1 MANSILNRFN
11 APAQPQR
18 GIMPQRGNPMHM
30 LQQFQQF
37 RNTFQGNPQQMVQQ
51 MLQSGQITEAQ
62 LQQATQM
69 ARQFQSFVK

>member
-1 MANSILNRFN
+1 MANSIMNRFTT
-11 APAQPQR
+11 PAQPQR
-18 GIMPQRGNPMHM
+18 GVVPQRGNPMQM
-30 LQQFQQF
+30 MQQFQQF

>member
-1 MANSILNRFN
+1 MANSIMNRLS
-11 APAQPQR
+11 QPQR
-18 GIMPQRGNPMHM
+18 TPVVPHRNNPMHM
-30 LQQFQQF
+30 MQQFQQF
-37 RNTFQGNPQQMVQQ
+37 RNSFQGNPQQMVQQ

>member
-1 MANSILNRFN
+1 M
-11 APAQPQR
+11 Q
-18 GIMPQRGNPMHM
+18 MM
-30 LQQFQQF
+30 QQFQQF
-37 RNTFQGNPQQMVQQ
+37 RNTFRGNPQQMVQQ